1 MRGTVTQSGSVARSG
16 KRSGKEATTARILV
30 PSGALGL
37 GFDRMA
43 LERGIAAKPDLIA
56 IDGGST
62 DSGPSYLGRGESK
75 YSRASTRTEWA
86 QLVDAQAR
94 AGCPL
99 VIGTAGTCGAD
110 DAVEW
115 MAEITEDVLREAGR
129 AARVA
134 ILKSGQNPE
143 AMAAALGKGRLTA
156 LPAAPEID
164 ADVVRSC
171 TNIVALA
178 GAEQI
183 AAALETDAEIVIA
196 GRATDAA
203 IIAAL
208 PLMRG
213 CHAGAS
219 WHGAKIGECGAL
231 CATHP
236 QSGVILIDFD
246 DEGFTVAPLADD
258 ARATPATV
266 SAHMLYENSDPR
278 ILLEPG
284 GHLDVG
290 GAGYEAVD
298 GRSVRVSGAAWI
310 PSDSYAVKL
319 EGARIAGY
327 QTILLAL
334 LRDKRYV
341 EAAEIWAEDIHR
353 LCSARAVER
362 LGLGADA
369 FRIELR
375 LIGKNAT
382 LGTLEART
390 DEPAEVGVLAIATAA
405 TQELANEIGKILN
418 PFLLH
423 HPLTKQEEQPTFAFP
438 FSPAEIDRGPAYE
451 FCLNHILTIDD
462 PMETFRLEI
471 RELGHG

>member
-1 MRGTVTQSGSVARSG
+1 MKDAAQKYDADARFGS
-16 KRSGKEATTARILV
+16 RSGKEAATARILV

-37 GFDRMA
+37 GFDIIA

-94 AGCPL
+94 TGAPL

-134 ILKSGQNPE
+134 ILKSGQDP
-143 AMAAALGKGRLTA
+143 AAVAAALGEGRLTP
-156 LPAAPEID
+156 LPAAPAID
-164 ADVVRSC
+164 ADIIRSC

-178 GAEQI
+178 GTEQI
-183 AAALETDAEIVIA
+183 AAALDTGAEIVIA
-196 GRATDAA
+196 GRSTDAA

-213 CHAGAS
+213 CHPGAS

-246 DEGFTVAPLADD
+246 EEGFTVAPLADD
-258 ARATPATV
+258 AQATPATV
-266 SAHMLYENSDPR
+266 SAHMLYENSDPF

-298 GRSVRVSGAAWI
+298 SRSVRVSGATWI

-319 EGARIAGY
+319 EGARVAGH

-341 EAAEIWAEDIHR
+341 EAAELWAEDIHR

-362 LGLGADA
+362 LGLGTND

-375 LIGKNAT
+375 LIGKNAA
-382 LGTLEART
+382 LGALETRST
-390 DEPAEVGVLAIATAA
+390 EPAEVGILAIATAA

-451 FCLNHILTIDD
+451 FCLNHVLTLDD
-462 PMETFRLEI
+462 PMEAFRLEV